1 MFEKARTPC
10 IQVPPGILLGSDH
23 MYVSTEEEP
32 PQSINSNVPCVYV
45 SRDPKCVSS
54 RVTPRMVG
62 LDTDRNTAGRPPSA
76 MLLTEKATI
85 DKPGGLLL
93 LVIHQGAWEKKNRSE
108 ISCNVKGSGGPTR
121 PMAARSSHRA
131 SVCV

>member
-1 MFEKARTPC
+1 MMCQFKIHAAH
-10 IQVPPGILLGSDH
+10 G
-23 MYVSTEEEP
+23 
-32 PQSINSNVPCVYV
+32 
-45 SRDPKCVSS
+45 
-54 RVTPRMVG
+54 RV
-62 LDTDRNTAGRPPSA
+62 DTDKTIAGRPPSA

-93 LVIHQGAWEKKNRSE
+93 LVIHQGAWEKKTGLRC
-108 ISCNVKGSGGPTR
+108 SCNVKGSGGPTR